1 MDIEKLDVAG
11 SLAANKA
18 SSPLLPTKSSAPLE
32 ALVAVDTKALPPVD
46 HVSLEQAREA
56 VITKAANTVAN
67 YFAVSDTRFTI
78 FRDSA
83 GQYIT
88 RFTNLKDG
96 SVSYYPEPKLLKTY
110 REITGED
117 LSLVS
122 TRV

>member
-1 MDIEKLDVAG
+1 MDIGKLDVAG
-11 SLAANKA
+11 SLVASKA
-18 SSPLLPTKSSAPLE
+18 SAPLLPVKTSASLEKPLTVE
-32 ALVAVDTKALPPVD
+32 PQALPSIEPSHLD
-46 HVSLEQAREA
+46 RAREA

-78 FRDSA
+78 FRDLA

-96 SVSYYPEPKLLKTY
+96 SVSYYPEPKLVKTY